1 MEKYLFYD
9 YIWIIYIIKTYIAYI
24 HDVYISFL
32 FIFYFLFRKMKIK
45 PSFSIIKYTSL
56 LKRDFH
62 MISKSSPTKN
72 YCLNVGKYLNKEYNL
87 TSVRLLNNYQVRFF
101 FGSKKQDEEA
111 KETKEGKEKEGNE
124 KEKEENKEE
133 SISLSKYNHLKEL
146 YDDSENNLSRI
157 RTKFDELRKA
167 YLENQSDLERIRKRS
182 ELEVS
187 QAKEYSITKF
197 AKDLLDVYDNFE
209 RALDSIKNIKN
220 EEAQEKIKNFENFTE
235 GVIMTKDS
243 LNKILGVHGI
253 KQYDPINEKFDP
265 TKHDAVYQS
274 ESDKVQPGNISD
286 VIQKGFTI
294 GNRVLRPAKVGV
306 VKKK

>member
-1 MEKYLFYD
+1 
-9 YIWIIYIIKTYIAYI
+9 
-24 HDVYISFL
+24 
-32 FIFYFLFRKMKIK
+32 MKIK
-45 PSFSIIKYTSL
+45 PSSSIIKYTSL
-56 LKRDFH
+56 VKREFH
-62 MISKSSPTKN
+62 MTLKSCLNQN
-72 YCLNVGKYLNKEYNL
+72 YCSFGRKNLYKEYNL
-87 TSVRLLNNYQVRFF
+87 YGNRLLNNYQIRFF
-101 FGSKKQDEEA
+101 FGSKKQEEDVKEA
-111 KETKEGKEKEGNE
+111 KESKENEGKEGKESKESKEKEGNE
-124 KEKEENKEE
+124 KETNKEE
-133 SISLSKYNHLKEL
+133 TISLSKYNHLKEL

-220 EEAQEKIKNFENFTE
+220 EETQEKIKNFETFTE
-235 GVIMTKDS
+235 GVVMTKDS
-243 LNKILGVHGI
+243 LNKILGIHGI

>member
-1 MEKYLFYD
+1 MWF
-9 YIWIIYIIKTYIAYI
+9 
-24 HDVYISFL
+24 YISFL
-32 FIFYFLFRKMKIK
+32 LIFYFLFGKMKIK
-45 PSFSIIKYTSL
+45 PSSSIIKYTSL
-56 LKRDFH
+56 VKREFH
-62 MISKSSPTKN
+62 MTLKSCLNQNYCSFGRKNLYKECNLYGNRLLKN
-72 YCLNVGKYLNKEYNL
+72 Y
-87 TSVRLLNNYQVRFF
+87 QIRFF
-101 FGSKKQDEEA
+101 FGSKKQEEDV
-111 KETKEGKEKEGNE
+111 KEGKESKENEGNEGKESKESKEKEGKEKET
-124 KEKEENKEE
+124 NKEE
-133 SISLSKYNHLKEL
+133 TISLSKYNHLKEL

-220 EEAQEKIKNFENFTE
+220 EETQEKIKNFETFTE
-235 GVIMTKDS
+235 GIVMTKDS
-243 LNKILGVHGI
+243 LNKILGIHGI